1 MTAGGANDEGTEDTP
16 RPITEVIPE
25 TPLWLCAIITKLHAK
40 NPDERYQ
47 TAQEVVDVLADCE
60 SQLKEHSRL
69 RDLSL
74 IPRPKTRP
82 TGWWKVA
89 AALVLVA
96 PMLLFS
102 LDWLRHWSVEDDG
115 KVEET
120 KAVETSI
127 PESIQ
132 AEPINPVA
140 TATAEQGTEQVIPT
154 PPSAIA
160 PFDAAQAKAHQEA
173 WAKHLGVPVEYANS
187 IGMKFRLI
195 PPGEFTMGTSPED
208 AAELIKNV
216 TDWAKDWVLS
226 ETPARKVRITEPFYL
241 GTTEVTVGQFKQ
253 FVAAKDYKT
262 HAETNGRGGDA
273 YSDKGFVTGPEFTWR
288 HPDLT
293 QSDAHPVGQL
303 CPEDANA
310 FCNWLQKLDGRVYQL
325 PDEEQWEYACR
336 AGTVTPWSFGTG
348 DELATL
354 HGLTGWNLLF
364 TGRAVA
370 QSPANP
376 FGLFDVHGNFEE
388 MCHSQ
393 HEAYI
398 DRGGSSALVPLLARS
413 ASRGTPIDRLRSY
426 FQQGFRVAVV
436 GNLKPSGSPAKQE
449 PLPPTFKNALGME
462 FVIVPKG
469 KSWLGGGKD
478 KLGDKEVEIPAD
490 FWLGK
495 HEVTQEQWRTI
506 MDTDPSHFSRSA
518 PGAELVQQLSDAELN
533 RLPVEGVSWDD
544 CEEFLRRLNR
554 LEKESGWVY
563 RLPSA
568 SQWEY
573 ACRGGRIA
581 QRSDSA
587 FDFYLADATND
598 LTEDAANF
606 NDKLKRTCKV
616 GSYPPNRL
624 GLCDMH
630 GNVWEWC
637 DDAVGDGSERATR
650 GGCWTTTSSFCQ
662 AGLSFAALAS
672 QRAPL
677 RGLRVARVP
686 ADSSKALT
694 GDMLRFN
701 SIAALSAAEQVE
713 EVRKELVR
721 LNPTFNGKLQPTIEN
736 GVVMELSFN
745 SDDIA
750 NIAPVRALKGLVYL
764 DCRGTYPNK
773 GKLSDLS
780 PLEGMTLSRLDC
792 SSTQISDLNPLIGM
806 PLTVLQINHNPVSDL
821 APLKG
826 MHLEKLGCAETKVAD
841 LSPLKG
847 MKIKVLGAQLLPV
860 TDLSPLEGMPLT
872 GLDLY
877 HTVGVTNLQPL
888 KGMPL
893 EGLNLQDVPVSDL
906 SPLKGMMTLRT
917 LHLQKSQVLDLS
929 PLAGLKLTDLLL
941 QDQQITDLSPLAG
954 LPLTRLVIY
963 NTGASDLRPLAGMPL
978 HVIRLNPKNITQGI
992 EVLREMKSLKSIGIN
1007 DNKAWPAAEFWERY
1021 DKKEFALAPFTEA
1034 DLQRIAALP
1043 AVEQVEEVRK
1053 ELMNRNPAFDGKVE
1067 HKIED
1072 GVVTELKLITDE
1084 VIDISPLRALQR
1096 LVSLKLG
1103 ATAQPGKRSKLSDIS
1118 PLRGLPLTHL
1128 DLSCTAVTNI
1138 EVLKEMPLKDLSLDR
1153 VPVADLSSLTGKVF
1167 KSLHFGGTK
1176 VKSLSD
1182 VPIASSEVI
1191 HCHLPQI
1198 TDKADL
1204 QRWGVRFL
1212 DLWGVPTT
1220 TDPERLLEL
1229 KPPLSRVNGKPLEEF
1244 LKETP

>member
-1 MTAGGANDEGTEDTP
+1 
-16 RPITEVIPE
+16 V
-25 TPLWLCAIITKLHAK
+25 
-40 NPDERYQ
+40 
-47 TAQEVVDVLADCE
+47 
-60 SQLKEHSRL
+60 
-69 RDLSL
+69 
-74 IPRPKTRP
+74 
-82 TGWWKVA
+82 
-89 AALVLVA
+89 
-96 PMLLFS
+96 
-102 LDWLRHWSVEDDG
+102 
-115 KVEET
+115 
-120 KAVETSI
+120 
-127 PESIQ
+127 
-132 AEPINPVA
+132 
-140 TATAEQGTEQVIPT
+140 
-154 PPSAIA
+154 
-160 PFDAAQAKAHQEA
+160 
-173 WAKHLGVPVEYANS
+173 
-187 IGMKFRLI
+187 
-195 PPGEFTMGTSPED
+195 
-208 AAELIKNV
+208 
-216 TDWAKDWVLS
+216 
-226 ETPARKVRITEPFYL
+226 
-241 GTTEVTVGQFKQ
+241 
-253 FVAAKDYKT
+253 
-262 HAETNGRGGDA
+262 
-273 YSDKGFVTGPEFTWR
+273 
-288 HPDLT
+288 
-293 QSDAHPVGQL
+293 
-303 CPEDANA
+303 
-310 FCNWLQKLDGRVYQL
+310 
-325 PDEEQWEYACR
+325 
-336 AGTVTPWSFGTG
+336 
-348 DELATL
+348 
-354 HGLTGWNLLF
+354 
-364 TGRAVA
+364 
-370 QSPANP
+370 
-376 FGLFDVHGNFEE
+376 
-388 MCHSQ
+388 
-393 HEAYI
+393 
-398 DRGGSSALVPLLARS
+398 
-413 ASRGTPIDRLRSY
+413 
-426 FQQGFRVAVV
+426 
-436 GNLKPSGSPAKQE
+436 
-449 PLPPTFKNALGME
+449 
-462 FVIVPKG
+462 
-469 KSWLGGGKD
+469 
-478 KLGDKEVEIPAD
+478 
-490 FWLGK
+490 
-495 HEVTQEQWRTI
+495 
-506 MDTDPSHFSRSA
+506 
-518 PGAELVQQLSDAELN
+518 
-533 RLPVEGVSWDD
+533 
-544 CEEFLRRLNR
+544 
-554 LEKESGWVY
+554 
-563 RLPSA
+563 
-568 SQWEY
+568 
-573 ACRGGRIA
+573 
-581 QRSDSA
+581 
-587 FDFYLADATND
+587 
-598 LTEDAANF
+598 
-606 NDKLKRTCKV
+606 KR
-616 GSYPPNRL
+616 
-624 GLCDMH
+624 
-630 GNVWEWC
+630 
-637 DDAVGDGSERATR
+637 
-650 GGCWTTTSSFCQ
+650 
-662 AGLSFAALAS
+662 
-672 QRAPL
+672 
-677 RGLRVARVP
+677 
-686 ADSSKALT
+686 
-694 GDMLRFN
+694 
-701 SIAALSAAEQVE
+701 IAALPAAEQVE

-721 LNPTFNGKLQPTIEN
+721 LNPTFEGKITPTIDN
-736 GVVMELSFN
+736 GVVTELSFN
-745 SDDIA
+745 SDQVVD
-750 NIAPVRALKGLVYL
+750 IAPVRALTKLVYL

-773 GKLSDLS
+773 GKLADLA
-780 PLEGMTLSRLDC
+780 PIKGMKLSHIDC
-792 SSTQISDLNPLIGM
+792 SSTQIADLTPLADM
-806 PLTVLQINHNPVSDL
+806 PLTNLQFNHNPVHDL
-821 APLKG
+821 TPIKG
-826 MHLEKLGCAETKVAD
+826 MPLQTLGCAETKVAD

-992 EVLREMKSLKSIGIN
+992 EVLREMKSLNSIGIN